1 MRAISHNSTNRHK
14 TAAELPENNVG
25 SDVPFS
31 KLTYRL
37 EGNRRKI
44 YPSSLRKTV
53 SLPRLAERAFGER
66 V

>member
-14 TAAELPENNVG
+14 TAAELPENVPVG
-25 SDVPFS
+25 S

-44 YPSSLRKTV
+44 CPSSLRKTV
-53 SLPRLAERAFGER
+53 SLPRSAERVFGER